1 MICMGM
7 SGNGCRTSGM
17 KVTAPLLQ
25 MGVRGKTEVAPIGF
39 LVDVAGSVIP
49 ISAVQLVASSANL
62 KVVSPI

>member
-1 MICMGM
+1 
-7 SGNGCRTSGM
+7 M

-25 MGVRGKTEVAPIGF
+25 MGVRGKTVVAPIGF

-49 ISAVQLVASSANL
+49 ISAVQLAASSANL